1 VNGHGAALEEFLRSQ
16 VSASNATVDG
26 RPGISAYANALRSS
40 GSFSAQDVK
49 DVTAWA
55 GQRNEAAHGQFER
68 LSRDRA
74 QIMVDGINLFIR
86 QKTDRTS
93 RYKTSDP

>member
-1 VNGHGAALEEFLRSQ
+1 MWRGASAVVNGRPSISTYASTLRQ
-16 VSASNATVDG
+16 
-26 RPGISAYANALRSS
+26 S
-40 GSFSAQDVK
+40 GYLSAQDVK

-86 QKTDRTS
+86 QKTNRHEPVS
-93 RYKTSDP
+93 NI